1 MDLITL
7 LRVEP
12 SEINTGLMQF
22 SKEDQTSI
30 IWDLGRYTE
39 FELIMYLRDMKYQAG
54 VRTATG
60 DALTRVNN
68 EVSKNCFTLP
78 YLTLPYLTLPYLT
91 LPYLTLPY
99 LL

>member
-12 SEINTGLMQF
+12 SQINTGLVQF
-22 SKEDQTSI
+22 SKEDQTRMV
-30 IWDLGRYTE
+30 WDLGRYSE
-39 FELIMYLRDMKYQAG
+39 FELIMNIRNMKYQAG

-68 EVSKNCFTLP
+68 EASIP
-78 YLTLPYLTLPYLT
+78 YLTLL
-91 LPYLTLPY
+91 
-99 LL
+99 